1 MLHESDGIGALGG
14 VRMRWSRWCAGCA
27 LLVSWVAVAAAAEP
41 SLTARAAIVVDA
53 DSGET
58 LWEDNADAQL
68 PPASTTKVLTAI
80 LALESGRLDD
90 WFVVSPYAAATPP
103 SKLGLRP
110 GQRLQVRDLLYAV
123 LLKSANDASTVVA
136 EGLAGSEDRFAALM
150 TARARTLGAFSSRF
164 ENAHGLHAPGHW
176 STARDLARLFRHGL
190 RLPGFRDILATR
202 VAQVRIHGASVRSA
216 SVRSHNRLLTGW
228 TYPVIGK
235 TGYTRPA
242 KRCFVGSATDGER
255 EVVIAVLGSSDLWS
269 DARQLVA
276 YGFGDDPASAASP
289 PKPPVEMARAESAP
303 RDLRRAGRAGG
314 WSQSARPVKRRPV
327 TPSTVASAR
336 STRSTPGR
344 GPVAV
349 ASSRRTRPRQVV
361 EGDRDE
367 ESRPASRYAVQL
379 GPFASRDAVRSA
391 RVALLRRGFQTVP
404 VGSSIRVGTF
414 PNRRDADRLAGRLRG
429 SGYRPVVVALR

>member
-1 MLHESDGIGALGG
+1 MLHKSDGTGALGG
-14 VRMRWSRWCAGCA
+14 ARMRWWTWCTRLA
-27 LLVSWVAVAAAAEP
+27 LLVSWAAVAAASEP
-41 SLTARAAIVVDA
+41 ALTARAAIVVDA
-53 DSGET
+53 ETGAT

-103 SKLGLRP
+103 SKLGLRA
-110 GQRLQVRDLLYAV
+110 GQRLQLSDLLYAV

-136 EGLAGSEDRFAALM
+136 EGLAGTEERFAARM
-150 TARARTLGAFSSRF
+150 TARAHALGAVSSRF

-176 STARDLARLFRHGL
+176 STARDLARLFRHAL
-190 RLPGFRDILATR
+190 RLPEFREILATQTAR
-202 VAQVRIHGASVRSA
+202 VRIHGVSARSA
-216 SVRSHNRLLTGW
+216 NVRSHNRLLTGW

-242 KRCFVGSATDGER
+242 KRCFVGSAADGER

-276 YGFGDDPASAASP
+276 YGFGEDPASVVNSP
-289 PKPPVEMARAESAP
+289 NPPLESA
-303 RDLRRAGRAGG
+303 RRKPEVQGARVAGRAGG
-314 WSQSARPVKRRPV
+314 RPGASPHATRRTATAVASAASARGTAARRPV
-327 TPSTVASAR
+327 GVAS
-336 STRSTPGR
+336 
-344 GPVAV
+344 VQ
-349 ASSRRTRPRQVV
+349 RRRNRQAV

-367 ESRPASRYAVQL
+367 ESRSASRYAVQL
-379 GPFASRDAVRSA
+379 GPFATRDAVRSA

-414 PNRRDADRLAGRLRG
+414 PNRRDADRLAGKLRG